1 MSALK
6 NAVIVEAKRLPQGR
20 GVKGAYAATRPEK
33 LGAVVIEA
41 LKPLLKDWSTLEDV
55 LVGCAM
61 PEGEQG
67 MNMARLISFKAGL
80 PITAAAA
87 TINRFCGS
95 SQETV
100 LMAQRAIQTGVGTL
114 YLAGGVES
122 MSKVPMMGFN
132 PSVDPELTANF
143 PEAYCSMGITA
154 ENLASDY
161 KITRREQDE
170 FAYHSHQKA
179 AAAWASGKFA
189 REVVTFETT
198 GLDGKPVHLKQDE
211 CVRADT
217 SIEKLGELKPA
228 FLKEGNVTAGNSSP
242 ITDGAAFLVV
252 MEEETAKAMG
262 LKPRARILQ
271 GAVAGCAP
279 DRMGIGPVPATKKV
293 LERLG
298 LTLDQIDAVE
308 LNEAFAAQS
317 LAVIREGKFDPAKV
331 NAWGG
336 AVALGHPLGSS
347 GARILTTLLNRLETD
362 GGKYGLATMC
372 IGGGQGIASVI
383 EKL

>member
-1 MSALK
+1 MKS
-6 NAVIVEAKRLPQGR
+6 AVIVEAKRTPFGR

-41 LKPLLKDWSTLEDV
+41 LKPLLKDWSGLEDV
-55 LVGCAM
+55 LIGCAM

-80 PITAAAA
+80 PITAGAV

-100 LMAQRAIQTGVGTL
+100 LNAQRAILAGVGDL

-132 PSVDPELTANF
+132 PSVDPELTAVF
-143 PEAYCSMGITA
+143 PEAYCAMGITA

-161 KITRREQDE
+161 KISRKEQDE
-170 FAYHSHQKA
+170 FAYQSHQKA
-179 AAAWASGKFA
+179 AAAWKAGKY
-189 REVVTFETT
+189 EHQVVRFETK
-198 GLDGKPVHLKQDE
+198 GLDHQPVTLQMDE
-211 CVRADT
+211 CVRAEST
-217 SIEKLGELKPA
+217 LEKLGELKPA
-228 FLKEGNVTAGNSSP
+228 FKADGNVTAGNSSP
-242 ITDGAAFLVV
+242 ITDGAAFCLV
-252 MEEETAKAMG
+252 MEEEKAKALG
-262 LKPRARILQ
+262 LKPRARILM

-279 DRMGIGPVPATKKV
+279 DRMGIGPVPATKK
-293 LERLG
+293 LLSRLG
-298 LTLDQIDAVE
+298 MTLDQMDAIE
-308 LNEAFAAQS
+308 LNEAFASQS
-317 LAVIREGKFDPAKV
+317 IAVIREGGFDPAKV

-336 AVALGHPLGSS
+336 AIAIGHPLAAS
-347 GARILTTLLNRLETD
+347 GCRLFATLLDRLEQD

-372 IGGGQGIASVI
+372 IGGGQGISTVI